1 MNQSPSTYPEVDSY
15 FAQYPITRKKYA
27 TFDFSRVDGSPYTY
41 SPHYPSNLM
50 KEWMNDVFP
59 REYPAHVPRLVRI
72 SYYFTPCGELITD
85 DTSFANLFYFEHRLD
100 PSESFFMIEYAH
112 PLHTKIVDGSMLYVQ
127 RIQDVLSRMG
137 HVYHTQG
144 GAGCLPMCEVC
155 SKACPLSDRNT
166 TEFHCSTCL
175 YICDVCAAYACR
187 GLRRRAPCTECMQ
200 CDACRVALS
209 PLPYCV
215 AEGEECV
222 SYEYAS
228 MAQQICNDTGR
239 TPDQCHWY
247 KISDFLSHLPL
258 RILYSHPMSDDVHDC
273 LLRLHN
279 GIEEEDY
286 DSFVYQLFMRDSD
299 RHTCIRLMEKQ
310 TTFPPHLHSIF
321 YKYDTMTPIRH
332 ALKHEYTGPLCKP
345 LLDYLTPYEH
355 WRDLL
360 TFIKGRIVT
369 GYMISHSDMSDHY
382 DD

>member
-1 MNQSPSTYPEVDSY
+1 MSQSPSTYPEVDSY

-27 TFDFSRVDGSPYTY
+27 THDYSRIDDSPYTY
-41 SPHYPSNLM
+41 SPHYPTNLM

-72 SYYFTPCGELITD
+72 SYYVTPCGELITD
-85 DTSFANLFYFEHRLD
+85 DTLFANLFYFEHPMD
-100 PSESFFMIEYAH
+100 PSQSFFMIEYAY
-112 PLHTKIVDGSMLYVQ
+112 PLHTKIVDGSVVYVQ
-127 RIQDVLSRMG
+127 RIQDILSHMG
-137 HVYHTQG
+137 QVYEEQG

-155 SKACPLSDRNT
+155 SKARLLSDRNM

-175 YICDVCAAYACR
+175 YICDACAAYACR
-187 GLRRRAPCTECMQ
+187 GLRRRAPCTECIQ

-228 MAQQICNDTGR
+228 MVQQICNDTGR
-239 TPDQCHWY
+239 TPDQCH
-247 KISDFLSHLPL
+247 LSL

-286 DSFVYQLFMRDSD
+286 DSFVYQLFMRDSE
-299 RHTCIRLMEKQ
+299 RYTCIRRMEKQ
-310 TTFPPHLHSIF
+310 TTFPPHLHMIF

-355 WRDLL
+355 WKDLL
-360 TFIKGRIVT
+360 HFIKGRIVT
-369 GYMISHSDMSDHY
+369 GYMNVTDHPY
-382 DD
+382 EPDDV